1 MTDAAAKPT
10 QEPEPVRERGWWRVI
25 LGTLLFLFVAV
36 TPVIRIVLPIDEPL
50 MLLVPALAA
59 CAVAGWWSGGRLL
72 TALAWVA
79 VAVWVLVLFTSAAGS
94 YGYLACGWVVLLS
107 ATFTILV
114 IFTRNSADG
123 GTRAFSSHAFAAI
136 GIALLLSAGATLA
149 TKQGAASVAQ
159 MVSTEAAKR
168 SEQSL
173 AEWRQ
178 TTGTKEWTD
187 FFAGNPDAKT
197 IVSGLE
203 TQIESAPS
211 VATTLFPSMLALES
225 FLALAIG
232 WAVYHRI
239 GRARI
244 GPPLAAL
251 KDFRF
256 SDHFVW
262 GLVVGLTLIVLPGLG
277 ATSALGANLLVFFGA
292 MYALRGVGVGLW
304 FLSPGRVFM
313 VFLIVF
319 AVVFPL
325 VLGVL
330 GVGLGVGDTWLNWRA
345 RAKPKT

>member
-1 MTDAAAKPT
+1 MNDAAS
-10 QEPEPVRERGWWRVI
+10 EPPQQPELVRERGWWRVV

-59 CAVAGWWSGGRLL
+59 CAVAGWWAGGRLL

-79 VAVWVLVLFTSAAGS
+79 VAAWVLVIFTSAFGS
-94 YGYLACGWVVLLS
+94 YGYLACGWVVLLT
-107 ATFTILV
+107 ATFAMLV
-114 IFTRNSADG
+114 VFAGKKTDG
-123 GTRAFSSHAFAAI
+123 EVKPFSSHAFAAI
-136 GIALLLSAGATLA
+136 GIALILAGGATLV
-149 TKQGAASVAQ
+149 TKQGAATVTQ
-159 MVSTEAAKR
+159 MVSAEAGKR
-168 SEQSL
+168 GEQSL

-178 TTGTKEWTD
+178 TTGTKEWID

-203 TQIESAPS
+203 SQIEAAPS

-239 GRARI
+239 GRERI

-256 SDHFVW
+256 SDQFVW
-262 GLVVGLTLIVLPGLG
+262 GLVAGLALVVMPGIG
-277 ATSALGANLLVFFGA
+277 ASNAIGANLLVFFGA
-292 MYALRGVGVGLW
+292 MYALRGLGVGLW
-304 FLSPGRVFM
+304 FLAPGRVFM
-313 VFLIVF
+313 AFLIVF